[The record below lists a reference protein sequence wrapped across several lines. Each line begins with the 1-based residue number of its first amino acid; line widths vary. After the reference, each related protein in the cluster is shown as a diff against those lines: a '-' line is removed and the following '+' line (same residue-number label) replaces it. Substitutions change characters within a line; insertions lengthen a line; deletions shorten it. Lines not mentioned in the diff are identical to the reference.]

1 MRVVVDTNV
10 FIDGLFKNDDFC
22 KAIFRLK
29 SLNKIT
35 FVMNQDMQNELLIT
49 FGDILMEAIERI
61 DANKKFNIFPLMAG
75 LSKCLWQ
82 VEEIDHVIRTN
93 YCIEDET
100 DNKFI
105 DCCIDGDVKYLI
117 TQDNHI
123 GSVSEQ
129 IKKDYRIEVL
139 SPFQFYTK
147 YKTKKL

>member
-1 MRVVVDTNV
+1 MED
-10 FIDGLFKNDDFC
+10 IDRK
-22 KAIFRLK
+22 
-29 SLNKIT
+29 
-35 FVMNQDMQNELLIT
+35 
-49 FGDILMEAIERI
+49 

>member
-1 MRVVVDTNV
+1 MKVVVDTNV
-10 FIDGLFKNDDFC
+10 FIYGLFKNDDFC

-35 FVMNQDMQNELLIT
+35 FVMNKEMQNELLIT